1 MERSLKDC
9 FEPKQHLTEEPM
21 PAPVD
26 STVAWVGH
34 TVTTSSYRQ
43 RMLPVPLLQRSPAW
57 NSSFMKKPESSRPWS
72 PLFFIFLLCVL
83 PLHKD
88 TVVSIKQLLLP
99 AVTYLQNTS
108 LVWQEFFGL
117 RGGCRRGQ
125 LPTYPDGS
133 SWNKSIQVLTQSSTE
148 SAFSHVGTNQ
158 HLIKS
163 LTEVVKECV
172 FCKLSYENVPR
183 IAINSP
189 KGNFWQIWDKKHSAW
204 EKQDQ
209 NWKAVKMAE
218 LWGRKNNRLG
228 LVHRAKFTLKASEP
242 QLSGRVDGFQGQ
254 MAETENQFTVSERQ
268 AKASL
273 QLLKNQKWWS
283 V

>member
-1 MERSLKDC
+1 
-9 FEPKQHLTEEPM
+9 M

-26 STVAWVGH
+26 STVAWVGDS
-34 TVTTSSYRQ
+34 VNTSSCRQ
-43 RMLPVPLLQRSPAW
+43 RMLPAALLLQRSPAW
-57 NSSFMKKPESSRPWS
+57 SSSFTKKPDSSRLQS
-72 PLFFIFLLCVL
+72 PCFFLFLLSPL

-99 AVTYLQNTS
+99 AVRYLQSTS
-108 LVWQEFFGL
+108 LVWEEFFSL
-117 RGGCRRGQ
+117 RRGCRRDQ

-133 SWNKSIQVLTQSSTE
+133 SENKSIQVLTRSSTGP
-148 SAFSHVGTNQ
+148 AFSHVGTSQ

-209 NWKAVKMAE
+209 NWKTVKMAE

-228 LVHRAKFTLKASEP
+228 LVHHTRFTLKASEP

-254 MAETENQFTVSERQ
+254 MAETENQFTVSERE

-273 QLLKNQKWWS
+273 QLLKRKKRWP